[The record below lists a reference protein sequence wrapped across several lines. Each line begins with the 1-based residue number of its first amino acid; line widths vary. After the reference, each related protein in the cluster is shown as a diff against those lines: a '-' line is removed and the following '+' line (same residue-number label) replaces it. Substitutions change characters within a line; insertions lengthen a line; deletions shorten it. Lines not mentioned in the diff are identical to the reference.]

1 MKHRLIGW
9 FLLIICVLLS
19 LSLVRSV
26 RRWSDRREIIE
37 NAQQKLDKVKNE
49 NEALTREL
57 AKTQTP
63 EFIEKQARE
72 KLNMAK
78 EGETVVI
85 LPQINPTLS
94 PTPTPIDT
102 SANWEKWVKVF
113 L

>member
-9 FLLIICVLLS
+9 FLLIICVFLS
-19 LSLVRSV
+19 LSLVRAV

-37 NAQQKLDKVKNE
+37 NAQQKLDIEKKE
-49 NEALTREL
+49 NEALTREF

-85 LPQINPTLS
+85 LPQIIPMVS
-94 PTPTPIDT
+94 PTPTPVDT
-102 SANWEKWVKVF
+102 SANWEKWLKVF